1 MDTEKMKARAP
12 RIVLASLAVI
22 VIAVCGWCAG
32 VYASGADPFGF
43 LSSAAFTTVA
53 ESDAPAADAAE
64 RRTAVLTVDDVRA
77 ALGGLSFDGED
88 VSVDVDAADAS
99 AVLQDGAIWVE
110 TRDGDT
116 VPGLV
121 DDAARRASALARW
134 ADGRDAGID
143 RITWIAETEGG
154 AVGAALTMPV
164 ASAPEAGST
173 GELLAA
179 CTGYRISGDVLAT
192 LEDGVEQVSGDAPV
206 LPDGTEVPIAL
217 EQTPEEER
225 AQTETTRTERLVT
238 GGDTSSQGGVASQD
252 LITVSV
258 TVDGSAAGAG
268 SSSARVTV
276 ASGSSVYDALTA
288 CGVSVNAQPSAYGM
302 YVSAIGGLAEKE
314 HGGMSGWIYTVNG
327 SEPGV
332 SCSSYTLSDGD
343 AVVWRYVNVE
353 G

>member
-53 ESDAPAADAAE
+53 DSDAPAADAAE

-110 TRDGDT
+110 THDGDT

-206 LPDGTEVPIAL
+206 LPDGTEIPVAL
-217 EQTPEEER
+217 ERASGERR
-225 AQTETTRTERLVT
+225 AQTETTRAESLV
-238 GGDTSSQGGVASQD
+238 GGGSAARGEQD
-252 LITVSV
+252 AGSLITVSV

>member
-121 DDAARRASALARW
+121 DDAVRRASALARW

-206 LPDGTEVPIAL
+206 LPDGTEIPVAL
-217 EQTPEEER
+217 ERASGEGR
-225 AQTETTRTERLVT
+225 AQTETTRAESLV
-238 GGDTSSQGGVASQD
+238 GGGSAARGEQD
-252 LITVSV
+252 AGSLITVSV